1 MKLITKLKKNK
12 KNISIIGLGYVGL
25 PLAVGLSKYFNITGY
40 DVNPNRIKELNKKI
54 DITNEIKLNS
64 KVLKQIDFTN
74 EQIKLKNTDVFIVTV
89 PTPIHKN
96 NLPNL
101 QSLKIASKMVG
112 KYLKKKS
119 IVVFESTVYP
129 GCTEEFCIPII
140 EKISKLKANKDFY
153 YGYSPERINPGDKKN
168 SLENVVKV
176 VSGSNKFAVKEIS
189 LIYKKIIK
197 KGIHK
202 AKNVKIAESA
212 KIIENIQRDIN
223 IGFINELY
231 LIFNKLNID
240 FREVM
245 LAANTKW
252 NFLDFK
258 AGLVGGHCI
267 GVDPYYL
274 AYKAKLENCNSK
286 ILLAGREVNANMY
299 KYILKNILHKV
310 KNCNDPKI
318 LLLGQTFKENVPDLR
333 NSQAIKIFD
342 ALKKK
347 KIKVFTHEP
356 NQTYT
361 NKNLILDKIKKK
373 KFDLVIVLVGH
384 KQFKNNNFLYKI
396 LKNKPKI
403 YDLFNKLNLN

>member
-361 NKNLILDKIKKK
+361 NKNLTIDKIKKK

-403 YDLFNKLNLN
+403 YDPFNKLNLN

>member
-1 MKLITKLKKNK
+1 
-12 KNISIIGLGYVGL
+12 
-25 PLAVGLSKYFNITGY
+25 
-40 DVNPNRIKELNKKI
+40 
-54 DITNEIKLNS
+54 
-64 KVLKQIDFTN
+64 
-74 EQIKLKNTDVFIVTV
+74 
-89 PTPIHKN
+89 
-96 NLPNL
+96 
-101 QSLKIASKMVG
+101 
-112 KYLKKKS
+112 
-119 IVVFESTVYP
+119 
-129 GCTEEFCIPII
+129 
-140 EKISKLKANKDFY
+140 
-153 YGYSPERINPGDKKN
+153 
-168 SLENVVKV
+168 
-176 VSGSNKFAVKEIS
+176 
-189 LIYKKIIK
+189 
-197 KGIHK
+197 
-202 AKNVKIAESA
+202 
-212 KIIENIQRDIN
+212 
-223 IGFINELY
+223 
-231 LIFNKLNID
+231 
-240 FREVM
+240 M

-361 NKNLILDKIKKK
+361 NKNLTLDKIKKK

-403 YDLFNKLNLN
+403 YDPFNKLNLN

>member
-361 NKNLILDKIKKK
+361 NKNLTLDKIKKK

-403 YDLFNKLNLN
+403 YDPFNKLNLN